1 MKKIFLSLAAMLVF
15 GIASAQT
22 EPKQQP
28 AQPQPVNVTDDKDK
42 AKKDAEI
49 QNDVNHP
56 NRGNEIVPRKD
67 EIKTRDHVKSSPD
80 TDKVKDTIT
89 VKRANKKATKR
100 Q

>member
-28 AQPQPVNVTDDKDK
+28 AQPQPIKVTEDKDK

-56 NRGNEIVPRKD
+56 N
-67 EIKTRDHVKSSPD
+67 
-80 TDKVKDTIT
+80 
-89 VKRANKKATKR
+89 
-100 Q
+100 